1 MGCSCPVC
9 GCLSIRNKNLGR
21 DCRTRVF
28 ALVLFGQTSRVTNH
42 QIRRLKS
49 EGLLISDEPNRS
61 RLSNSTVCLRG
72 GARTEVRVRNEGDRG
87 KAMRCDENWDENRW
101 ILFCFEI
108 IGSSSENF
116 YCAFGRAYY
125 YARRPVSLRSSQTD
139 IQEQKP
145 PVKTDPEKRK
155 RWRPSV
161 RPCLHPHSLRQLL
174 SSLFVCVFLSVCL
187 CGSGLAGAARET
199 QFPSHPPSLSHPH
212 PHSKEASDEIY
223 CRTHQTWRN
232 NTDPAEETRID
243 AAADRPPYQT
253 RQSKKSPNRA
263 YLRDVTLHH
272 KR

>member
-1 MGCSCPVC
+1 M
-9 GCLSIRNKNLGR
+9 
-21 DCRTRVF
+21 
-28 ALVLFGQTSRVTNH
+28 
-42 QIRRLKS
+42 
-49 EGLLISDEPNRS
+49 
-61 RLSNSTVCLRG
+61 
-72 GARTEVRVRNEGDRG
+72 EVRVRNEGDRG
-87 KAMRCDENWDENRW
+87 KAMRCGENWDENRW

-161 RPCLHPHSLRQLL
+161 RPSLHPHSLRQLL
-174 SSLFVCVFLSVCL
+174 LSLFVCVFLCVCL

-199 QFPSHPPSLSHPH
+199 QFHSHSPSLSHPQPH
-212 PHSKEASDEIY
+212 PKEASDEIY

-253 RQSKKSPNRA
+253 RHSKKSPNRA

-272 KR
+272 KRQRHTTQFGRHFTAAAPTATITIAPTAPTAPTAIVVTAVRETPTTTTTAATRRLALHHVKKKQKVDQCFPP